1 MEPITAIR
9 EKLPD
14 ALLAKLDFDVVLSKR
29 QIVEKVEALE
39 PTFGGMAVHYDH
51 SGKRLEVIWSK
62 TLQQRWFGK
71 LSKGQKVMVGK
82 QRGTLADTGAFWC
95 GPDRCVSVDFGKGG
109 EAYDITN
116 VIPAE

>member
-9 EKLPD
+9 KKLPD

-95 GPDRCVSVDFGKGG
+95 GPGRCVSVDFGKGG

-116 VIPAE
+116 VIPVE